1 MEVFALAS
9 MNSRVAVIPG
19 DGVGPEVI
27 SVARQLLV
35 QVSAEVG
42 LDLTMDEFGWGSR
55 HYLDHGR
62 AMPADAAETL
72 RGYDAILFGSLG
84 SPDLPDNEVVWSLI
98 ELRKQLELGA
108 NVRPT
113 LRWPGIPTVFVDR
126 GAVDFVVV
134 RENTEGEY
142 SGIGGRTR
150 MVGVGQL
157 AVAVAT
163 HSETTIA
170 AIARYAFALARSR
183 RGLLTLISKSNA
195 IYHGFA
201 LWEEVVGEIAREFSD
216 VRYEICLVDAAA
228 ARMIQRPESF
238 DVMLAS
244 NLFGDVL
251 SEIGSTLSG
260 GLGMSASANVATD
273 GRRPGLFEPIHG
285 SAPDIAGRGIAN
297 PVGAI
302 LSAAMLLDHIG
313 QPGAALRLRAATE
326 RAAQEVRTADLGGTA
341 STQEIGDVVARHLAD
356 PTTFRPSAW
365 SAPER
370 DADAP

>member
-1 MEVFALAS
+1 
-9 MNSRVAVIPG
+9 
-19 DGVGPEVI
+19 
-27 SVARQLLV
+27 
-35 QVSAEVG
+35 
-42 LDLTMDEFGWGSR
+42 
-55 HYLDHGR
+55 
-62 AMPADAAETL
+62 MPLDAADTL
-72 RGYDAILFGSLG
+72 RGYDAILFGSFG
-84 SPDLPDNEVVWSLI
+84 TPDLPDNEVVWSLI

-108 NVRPT
+108 NVRPA
-113 LRWPGIPTVFVDR
+113 LRWPGIPTVFAEPRQADL
-126 GAVDFVVV
+126 VVV

-150 MVGVGQL
+150 IANVGQL
-157 AVAVAT
+157 AIAVAT

-170 AIARYAFALARSR
+170 ALARYAFALARRR

-201 LWEEVVGEIAREFSD
+201 LWEEVVGEIATEFSD
-216 VRYEICLVDAAA
+216 VRYEMCLVDAAA

-238 DVMLAS
+238 DVMLTS

-302 LSAAMLLDHIG
+302 LSAAMLLDDIE
-313 QPGAALRLRAATE
+313 QPEAALRLTAATKRAA
-326 RAAQEVRTADLGGTA
+326 AEVRTADLGGTV
-341 STQEIGDVVARHLAD
+341 STQEFGDVAARHLAD
-356 PTTFRPSAW
+356 STTFAAAEAGRT
-365 SAPER
+365 ER
-370 DADAP
+370 RR